1 MKRGMDE
8 VRIRDRS
15 TRHVAHSWERG
26 RPARSGPQAHDCQCG
41 RDARAPRDGSRNAW
55 RECEDVSAS
64 RSLASIPP
72 VHPRTLPGK
81 DGHR

>member
-15 TRHVAHSWERG
+15 TRHVAQAWERG
-26 RPARSGPQAHDCQCG
+26 RPARIDNRGPAAHCG

-72 VHPRTLPGK
+72 VRPRTLPGK